1 MKTDGGKVRYH
12 PRRRIEEKRD
22 IVFVDSNSAP
32 TSGDKICGGS
42 KRSVSGAERK
52 EGKGEDGMEDRLRVG
67 EGVWVAFAGLDGPY
81 RSRETR
87 L

>member
-1 MKTDGGKVRYH
+1 MSR
-12 PRRRIEEKRD
+12 
-22 IVFVDSNSAP
+22 
-32 TSGDKICGGS
+32 
-42 KRSVSGAERK
+42 AERK